1 MFVYNFIFL
10 ERIINL
16 MYCKLTSC
24 ALKGV
29 DGLIVTVEV
38 DISNGLPSFDL
49 VGLPDSSVRESRERV
64 RSAIKNS
71 GFPFPIKRITVNL
84 APADYKKE
92 GAYYDLP
99 IAIAILCCMGVLAQ
113 ESLDSHM
120 IVGELSLDGRVQ
132 SVKGILPIACA
143 AKDANLKQCL
153 VPISNATESALVK
166 GIDTIGVS
174 SLNEAVLHL
183 TAENPCKIVKFN
195 TKNYSQNPMTT
206 LDFSDVKGQEN
217 VKRAL
222 EIAAA
227 GNHNLL
233 MIGPPGSG
241 KTMLAHRLPTILPD
255 LSFDESLQVTK
266 IYSICGEIS
275 NHSHIMTKRP
285 FRSPHHTTTPSAL
298 IGGGKIP
305 KPGEISLAHQGILF
319 LDEFLEF
326 NKNVLQTLRQP
337 LESKDVT
344 ISRVNSAVTFPANF
358 MLVASTNPC
367 PCGFY
372 PDDIKC
378 QCSSQSVRQYLRK
391 LSGPLLDRIDI
402 HIETLAIPYDKL
414 ISHSSESSRDIR
426 RRVEN
431 AIKIQK
437 IRYKKESIMYNCEL
451 SPQLIEKYCYLG
463 QEQKDLLKNAFN
475 ALNLSARSYHK
486 IIKIARTIADLDNS
500 NRIELFHLTEAIQ
513 Y

>member
-1 MFVYNFIFL
+1 
-10 ERIINL
+10 

-49 VGLPDSSVRESRERV
+49 VGLPDSSVRESKERV

-71 GFPFPIKRITVNL
+71 GYPFPVKRITVNL

-99 IAIAILCCMGVLAQ
+99 IALGILCCIGVVEQDA
-113 ESLDSHM
+113 LDSHM
-120 IVGELSLDGRVQ
+120 IVGELSLDGSVQ
-132 SVKGILPIACA
+132 SVNGILPIACT
-143 AKDANLKQCL
+143 AKDAILKQCL
-153 VPISNATESALVK
+153 VPISNASESALVK
-166 GIDTIGVS
+166 GIDTIGIS
-174 SLNEAVLHL
+174 SLKEAIFHL
-183 TAENPCKIVKFN
+183 TGENPCLPVKFN
-195 TKNYSQNPMTT
+195 TNNHPKDSGTT
-206 LDFSDVKGQEN
+206 LDFRDVKGQEE

-222 EIAAA
+222 EIAGA

-241 KTMLAHRLPTILPD
+241 KTMMAHRLPSILPD
-255 LSFDESLQVTK
+255 LSFEESLQVTK
-266 IYSICGEIS
+266 IYSISGKL
-275 NHSHIMTKRP
+275 NNKSHVITKRP

-305 KPGEISLAHQGILF
+305 KPGEISLAHQGVLF

-344 ISRVNSAVTFPANF
+344 ISRVNSSLTFPANF
-358 MLVASTNPC
+358 MLIASTNPC

-372 PDDIKC
+372 PDDTKC

-402 HIETLAIPYDKL
+402 HIETRAIAYDQL
-414 ISHSSESSRDIR
+414 TSSSSESSNDIAV
-426 RRVEN
+426 RVKN
-431 AIKIQK
+431 AIKIQTN
-437 IRYKKESIMYNCEL
+437 RYKKESIMYNSEL
-451 SPQLIEKYCYLG
+451 QPPLIEKYCPLG
-463 QEQKDLLKNAFN
+463 SAQKDLLKKAFHT
-475 ALNLSARSYHK
+475 LNLSARSYHK
-486 IIKIARTIADLDNS
+486 IIKIARTIADLDDS
-500 NRIELFHLTEAIQ
+500 DTIELFHLTEAIQ
-513 Y
+513 YRVLDRTFNL